1 MVRSLVLAVLCAAAV
16 AAPAHA
22 HHPKRD
28 RISAPDVPSA
38 TVASE
43 TLGGTLEALP
53 VHDLRT
59 GATVNYF
66 VLRQADGTRVGVKGL
81 AGNDAAAGAQVRLE
95 GRRSGDT
102 FFVDRSATLVA
113 ADAALSKA
121 TIATQRHEGT
131 LEFLNADDFD
141 RGTCEVV
148 YSLKS
153 ANGDQVPVRFPV
165 APEILQEGMTIAV
178 DAVATDDGAAVEA
191 RAVEIYAGAPDKRTA
206 VDAKISGTTQ
216 VLVILIKYSDT
227 TSDPYTQAQIQG
239 RMFTDAN
246 SVANY
251 YKEAS
256 YQKHQLAGVVTPWL
270 VARFAKP
277 TTCLYSQVAT
287 EARALAQLAGYN
299 LASYQKF
306 VYVFP
311 SLPGCGWAGL
321 GGGSQAWINQAAS
334 LLVFG
339 HELGHTFGLGHAG
352 SVDCG
357 TQVLGGTCTRSEYGD
372 PYEIMGNARGAH
384 FSAPHKN
391 ELGYFSAGQ
400 VRTHPGGTAT
410 YTLSPLASPG
420 GTVYAVKVPASA
432 QRTYWIEW
440 RQPIGFDSVIAAG
453 GTNGALVHIAYPTE
467 YGCDVCVLDMTP
479 ATSTFGDSALAPGQ
493 SFVDATTGAAISV
506 LAQTP
511 SALTVTVTTPSPI
524 AFADVPSSHLA
535 YDAIE
540 ALAWNGVSLGC
551 ASEPARFCPDAPVT
565 RAEMAT
571 FIERAKR
578 GTAFT
583 FTATGTRFA
592 DVPSS
597 HWAAGFI
604 EQLYTDGITLGCASN
619 PLRYCPDAPITRA
632 QMAPMLL
639 KARYGSTFNPGTASG
654 TLFADVA
661 KTAPFAA
668 WIERVYQYGI
678 SLGCTSS
685 PRNFCPDASVTR
697 AQMALFL
704 QRTFNLASPP

>member
-1 MVRSLVLAVLCAAAV
+1 MFRSLVLIAAVAAAV
-16 AAPAHA
+16 ALPVQA
-22 HHPKRD
+22 HHPKREHVA
-28 RISAPDVPSA
+28 APDAPSI

-43 TLGGTLEALP
+43 TIGGMLESLP
-53 VHDLRT
+53 VRDLRT
-59 GATVNYF
+59 GATVHYF
-66 VLRQADGTRVGVKGL
+66 TLRQADGSRVGVKWLGG
-81 AGNDAAAGAQVRLE
+81 ADASDGAQVRLE

-102 FFVDRSATLVA
+102 FFVERSATLA
-113 ADAALSKA
+113 APHGSFTKSAAV
-121 TIATQRHEGT
+121 TQRHTGT
-131 LEFLNADDFD
+131 LEFLHADDFD
-141 RGTCEVV
+141 RDTCEVV
-148 YSLKS
+148 YSLKN
-153 ANGDQVPVRFPV
+153 ANGDQVAVRFPV
-165 APEILQEGMTIAV
+165 APEILEEGMTIAV
-178 DAVATDDGAAVEA
+178 DAVPTADGMTVEA
-191 RAVEIYAGAPDKRTA
+191 RAVEIHADAPDKRSA
-206 VDAKISGTTQ
+206 VDVKISGTTQ

-270 VARFAKP
+270 VARFARP
-277 TTCLYSQVAT
+277 ASCLYSQVAT
-287 EARALAQLAGYN
+287 EARALAQQAGYN

-352 SVDCG
+352 SLDCG
-357 TQVLGGTCTRSEYGD
+357 TQVIGGTCTRSEYGD

-384 FSAPHKN
+384 FSAPYKN
-391 ELGYFSAGQ
+391 QLGYFAAGQ

-410 YTLSPLASPG
+410 YTLSPLETPG
-420 GTVYAVKVPASA
+420 GATYAVKIPASA

-440 RQPIGFDSVIAAG
+440 RQPVGFDSVVPAG

-467 YGCDVCVLDMTP
+467 YGCQVCVLDMTP

-493 SFVDATTGAAISV
+493 SFVDATTDTTIWV
-506 LAQTP
+506 LAQ
-511 SALTVTVTTPSPI
+511 SASTLSVTVTTPSGI
-524 AFADVPSSHLA
+524 EFADVPPSHPA
-535 YDAIE
+535 YEAIE
-540 ALAWNGVSLGC
+540 ALAWNGVALGC
-551 ASEPARFCPDAPVT
+551 ASSPARFCPDAPVT

-578 GTAFT
+578 GSGFT
-583 FTATGTRFA
+583 FTPTGTRFA
-592 DVPSS
+592 DVPST

-604 EQLYTDGITLGCASN
+604 EQLHTDGITSGCSAS
-619 PLRYCPDAPITRA
+619 PLRYCPDAAITRA

-654 TLFADVA
+654 TVFVDVQKA
-661 KTAPFAA
+661 APFAA

-685 PRNFCPDASVTR
+685 PRNFCPGSSVTR

-704 QRTFNLASPP
+704 QRTFGLASPP